1 MSNDAPV
8 DPAEVPE
15 FTGDPVVLDAK
26 VKALS
31 GAGVKISTAAGD
43 VHTSFGGLRSFY
55 KAPEAEQL
63 FATTRPVQ
71 DKALEIASDLSVIA
85 GALVRTRT
93 TSARW
98 WQGWSNCATMPRTS
112 APRSPTTTSGA
123 RTAT

>member
-85 GALVRTRT
+85 GALGTYANDIRPLV
-93 TSARW
+93 ARLE
-98 WQGWSNCATMPRTS
+98 QLRNDAQNFR
-112 APRSPTTTSGA
+112 AEIA
-123 RTAT
+123 DDDK